1 PGSAIGHPPL
11 FTAATSASSTSQP
24 ITEAPFRAN
33 WAARGRPILPRPI
46 TAIVRSLAFI
56 SNLLGTHGEAGSA
69 GLGEGVGDRDGG
81 EGIAIVGDEQPAV
94 AEHGEVADL
103 LRRQPVDVDEADRAI
118 AFEADE
124 TTDCVFKGRTD
135 VGPRFAENAGY
146 LEAQDKAHDVDVVEG
161 QV

>member
-1 PGSAIGHPPL
+1 MTTVTLAWATAGAVSVVARSRPFLVAEAIAFARPGSAIGHPPL

-81 EGIAIVGDEQPAV
+81 KGIVAADGHGAARGDGLHES
-94 AEHGEVADL
+94 
-103 LRRQPVDVDEADRAI
+103 
-118 AFEADE
+118 
-124 TTDCVFKGRTD
+124 
-135 VGPRFAENAGY
+135 
-146 LEAQDKAHDVDVVEG
+146 
-161 QV
+161 